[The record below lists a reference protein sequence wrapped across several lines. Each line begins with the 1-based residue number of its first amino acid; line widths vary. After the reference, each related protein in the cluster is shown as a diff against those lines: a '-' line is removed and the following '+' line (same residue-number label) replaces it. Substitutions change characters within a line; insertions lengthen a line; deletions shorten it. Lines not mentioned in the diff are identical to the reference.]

1 MQTDGQNWPSQS
13 WSQIISRG
21 CEAPKLRKQLH
32 LVVLSVDGLGSFMLN
47 KTNKTLDK
55 CSFFLAQTQNKV
67 ALFSGY
73 LQPENL

>member
-32 LVVLSVDGLGSFMLN
+32 LDVLSVDGLGSFMLN
-47 KTNKTLDK
+47 KTSKTLDK
-55 CSFFLAQTQNKV
+55 CFFFFGADTKV